1 MAALSLPL
9 RAVRPLQCSKSFESA
24 ACSLRGPAARVRAF
38 LQAGC
43 RSNGVKAPTTT
54 FRCLCRPLYRIV
66 WPAKRAMIWLLC
78 LFTCVSVTRVAA
90 NCNVEQ
96 AIEGMKD
103 CKHGLHTIEKKS
115 FNASNPEH
123 VKEACCSA
131 TGRLE
136 ACLHTAVTSAGC
148 LHEVDYVVKMLMK
161 HLRTLLGDIYKAN
174 CWYGCGTGTRH
185 GPQPVAVVTT
195 LSLATLLLT
204 LFRTR

>member
-1 MAALSLPL
+1 
-9 RAVRPLQCSKSFESA
+9 
-24 ACSLRGPAARVRAF
+24 
-38 LQAGC
+38 
-43 RSNGVKAPTTT
+43 
-54 FRCLCRPLYRIV
+54 
-66 WPAKRAMIWLLC
+66 MIWLLC

-148 LHEVDYVVKMLMK
+148 LHEVDYVVQDVDEASTDPSRG
-161 HLRTLLGDIYKAN
+161 HLQGQLLVRLRDRDTSWTATSGR
-174 CWYGCGTGTRH
+174 RH
-185 GPQPVAVVTT
+185 NTESSDVTIDFVQDEVARVPQGEHKCA
-195 LSLATLLLT
+195 
-204 LFRTR
+204 

>member
-1 MAALSLPL
+1 
-9 RAVRPLQCSKSFESA
+9 
-24 ACSLRGPAARVRAF
+24 
-38 LQAGC
+38 
-43 RSNGVKAPTTT
+43 
-54 FRCLCRPLYRIV
+54 
-66 WPAKRAMIWLLC
+66 MIWLLC
-78 LFTCVSVTRVAA
+78 LFTCASVTRVAA

-148 LHEVDYVVKMLMK
+148 LHEVDYVVQDVDEAS
-161 HLRTLLGDIYKAN
+161 TVPFS
-174 CWYGCGTGTRH
+174 GTSTRPTAGTVAGQGH
-185 GPQPVAVVTT
+185 VSGPQPVAVVTT